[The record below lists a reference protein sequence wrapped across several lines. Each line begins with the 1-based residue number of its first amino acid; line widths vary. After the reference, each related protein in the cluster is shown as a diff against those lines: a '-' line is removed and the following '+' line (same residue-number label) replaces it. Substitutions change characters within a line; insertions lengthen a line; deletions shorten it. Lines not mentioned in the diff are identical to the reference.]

1 MGAASQPTMS
11 AASGAASQ
19 PLLARYIAPVGYG
32 QPPREPPPPSSSDAD
47 ADAEAGASSWAP
59 LERACLEPLSAGGA
73 AARAVLDA
81 ARRESLE
88 LEALGTAL
96 DEQQRQY
103 EISRGQITAV
113 YQVAPSAGTATAS
126 AIAAAAAN
134 AAAALTTR
142 AAQAAAQAAGV
153 GLAAAAAQ
161 AAGYG
166 SVERVRRP
174 SAVPSTQPAYP
185 PLPGSRLP
193 PGTAAS
199 RGSPDGQGWREED
212 FEMMPSFSL
221 LEPQDPSPTHPGP
234 AARAPPT
241 AASALQQCSNLAAQI
256 RREARQPGGAR
267 PR

>member
-1 MGAASQPTMS
+1 MGAV
-11 AASGAASQ
+11 SGASQ
-19 PLLARYIAPVGYG
+19 PLLARYIAPAGYG
-32 QPPREPPPPSSSDAD
+32 QPPRAPSRASPPPSSSAYAD
-47 ADAEAGASSWAP
+47 GADGGASSWAP

-81 ARRESLE
+81 ARQESLE
-88 LEALGTAL
+88 LAALGTAL

-103 EISRGQITAV
+103 EISRGQIAAV
-113 YQVAPSAGTATAS
+113 YQVAPSAGTAAAS

-153 GLAAAAAQ
+153 GLAAAAAR

-166 SVERVRRP
+166 SVERRPERVRRP
-174 SAVPSTQPAYP
+174 SHAPSPQPAYP
-185 PLPGSRLP
+185 PPPGSRLP

-221 LEPQDPSPTHPGP
+221 LEPQEPSPTHPGP
-234 AARAPPT
+234 VAITAARVPPA
-241 AASALQQCSNLAAQI
+241 AASALQRCSNLAAEI
-256 RREARQPGGAR
+256 RRSRG
-267 PR
+267 